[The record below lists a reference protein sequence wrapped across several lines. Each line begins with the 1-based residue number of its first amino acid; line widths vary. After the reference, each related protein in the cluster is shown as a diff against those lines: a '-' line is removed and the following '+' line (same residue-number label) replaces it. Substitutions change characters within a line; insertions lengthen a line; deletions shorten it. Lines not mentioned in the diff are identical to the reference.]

1 MLDPY
6 TLTETLRLER
16 QLLAERQARQT
27 TWEQHLPRP
36 GRISRFSGLRRR
48 LARALL
54 VLADRLD
61 PRAVVSVQHVPARP
75 ALNGTLHHA

>member
-1 MLDPY
+1 MLDPH

-16 QLLAERQARQT
+16 QILAERQAREIR
-27 TWEQHLPRP
+27 WMEHLPCNASV
-36 GRISRFSGLRRR
+36 GAFGGVRRR

-54 VLADRLD
+54 MLADRLD
-61 PRAVVSVQHVPARP
+61 PRAVVNVPHVPARP

>member
-6 TLTETLRLER
+6 TLTETLRMER
-16 QLLAERQARQT
+16 QILAERQARELR
-27 TWEQHLPRP
+27 WMEHLPR
-36 GRISRFSGLRRR
+36 SASVNTFSGMRRR

-54 VLADRLD
+54 MLADRLD
-61 PRAVVSVQHVPARP
+61 PRAVVNVPHVPTRP